1 MKRTV
6 AILVAITSSLVSSVS
21 ADFSVTDQGT
31 WPKSWP
37 AELEPL
43 RKQARTFANELES
56 LPPPQHYAI
65 AFTKQDEFESAWPH
79 LLKVKS
85 KGGPIVLRRGPSFWL
100 GDKVGR
106 RGLRAHAAR
115 GRSPDRAT
123 GKMRRETGKR
133 PSTSS

>member
-21 ADFSVTDQGT
+21 ADFSVTDQGK

-43 RKQARTFANELES
+43 RKQARTFENALES

-65 AFTKQDEFESAWPH
+65 PFTKQDEFESA
-79 LLKVKS
+79 
-85 KGGPIVLRRGPSFWL
+85 
-100 GDKVGR
+100 
-106 RGLRAHAAR
+106 
-115 GRSPDRAT
+115 
-123 GKMRRETGKR
+123 
-133 PSTSS
+133 